1 LRFIQ
6 TRWCMTKLKDLYTDF
21 FRVDLDAPGGYARVA
36 DVVAHQQDG
45 TLVHRAFKLMRHDLL
60 DLLDEKKVGLQRFE
74 NEFKILLEI
83 TRDKTVPSAITWVY
97 DSGFVETELSKGLRN
112 LRHKDERLSPTP
124 DLEIISTGTDIQK
137 FLETKSILME
147 QESNHWLPYLV
158 VDLAPYDDSLA
169 RQIKVQNAG
178 KTPNLYALP
187 VNTIVEMA
195 LQLLDVMEYLHK
207 KLGVAYIDWKPEHI
221 YWNEASKQLK
231 LIDWNVITQLE
242 GGLVEKQKTIRE
254 DIRMFSGAA
263 LYCSLALTD
272 PEELTKPIG
281 PVPDV
286 PDDKIPVILPR
297 YWTDKPNF
305 YQRDEILDEKIKQI
319 VQKALDPNQGFNSPQ
334 ELRNVLLQYLGKN
347 YRQTERDLITGLPY
361 DAVQYF
367 RRARSYIAA
376 KDYVY
381 ANNWLQLA
389 VEAARKAGVV
399 YVDAEQLLNNV
410 QDILAANEVKQ
421 EVNPLLEEGQWE
433 IALDVYTKA
442 IVQYPANAIL
452 KKEFDGLQGLLHAE
466 MRLQNK
472 GFFRLFTNL
481 FRLKTVLDSTK
492 DIIKPNNPLYSFV
505 RQQYNQIRSV
515 QIGSAFV
522 LLVVTLFS
530 SVSIAKLIIPPEPS
544 PTITVTAAALVPSV
558 ISTYT
563 VTPTSTLIVTAVP
576 SIAPTDT
583 FEPTPTLLILGYG
596 KLEVYYFKPFDEPNK
611 NILTDVTVQR
621 SQFLTILAEE
631 MNGGALWYKCAWEA
645 DGVVYQGWILA
656 DRITI
661 IKATPTPTRLPYT
674 MVMTFGELDTT
685 SYKPYYDDLNLLPQ
699 DVLLKKNQSLQIL
712 GAKEYNR
719 DLWYECTW
727 EINDVP
733 GRGWILAKKVK
744 IVQAPTSTSVP

>member
-1 LRFIQ
+1 
-6 TRWCMTKLKDLYTDF
+6 MTVLSELYTDF
-21 FRVDLDAPGGYARVA
+21 CRVDLDAPGGYARVA
-36 DVVAHQQDG
+36 DVVARQKDG
-45 TLVHRAFKLMRHDLL
+45 TFKHRAFKLMRHDLL
-60 DLLDEKKVGLQRFE
+60 DLLDGKRVGLQRFE
-74 NEFKILLEI
+74 NELRILLEI
-83 TRDKTVPSAITWVY
+83 TGDKTVPSAITWVY
-97 DSGFVETELSKGLRN
+97 DSGFVDAELSKGLRN
-112 LRHKDERLSPTP
+112 LRHKDERLNPTP

-137 FLETKSILME
+137 FLEMKSILME
-147 QESNHWLPYLV
+147 QEPNRWLPYLV
-158 VDLAPYDDSLA
+158 VDLAPYNDSLS
-169 RQIKVQNAG
+169 RQIKTQTAG

-187 VNTIVEMA
+187 VNTIVEMS
-195 LQLLDVMEYLHK
+195 LHLLDVMDYLHRK
-207 KLGVAYIDWKPEHI
+207 FGIAYIDWKPEHI
-221 YWNEASKQLK
+221 YWSEASKQLK

-242 GGLVEKQKTIRE
+242 GGLEEKQKIIRE

-272 PEELTKPIG
+272 PEELKKPIG
-281 PVPDV
+281 PVPNM
-286 PDDKIPVILPR
+286 PEEKIPVILPR

-305 YQRDEILDEKIKQI
+305 YQREEILDEKIKQI

-334 ELRNVLLQYLGKN
+334 ELKNILLQYLGKN

-389 VEAARKAGVV
+389 VEAARKAGVI
-399 YVDAEQLLNNV
+399 YVDAEQLLTNV
-410 QDILAANEVKQ
+410 QDILAVDEVKKQ
-421 EVNPLLEEGQWE
+421 VNPLLEEGQWE
-433 IALDVYTKA
+433 KALGIYA
-442 IVQYPANAIL
+442 EAFAQHPANL
-452 KKEFDGLQGLLHAE
+452 LMKKELDGLDGLVHAE
-466 MRLQNK
+466 VRLRNK

-481 FRLKTVLDSTK
+481 FRLRAVLDSTK

-515 QIGSAFV
+515 QIGSVFV
-522 LLVVTLFS
+522 LLVVALFS
-530 SVSIAKLIIPPEPS
+530 SISIAKLIRPLEPPPI
-544 PTITVTAAALVPSV
+544 ITVTTAPAFVPSV
-558 ISTYT
+558 IPTQSI
-563 VTPTSTLIVTAVP
+563 VTQTSTLAVTTTP
-576 SIAPTDT
+576 SIIPTDALV
-583 FEPTPTLLILGYG
+583 PTPTLIILGYG
-596 KLEVYYFKPFDEPNK
+596 KLENYYFKPFDQPNK

-621 SQFLTILAEE
+621 NQFLTILAKE

-685 SYKPYYDDLNLLPQ
+685 SYKPYYDDLSIPPQ
-699 DVLLKKNQSLQIL
+699 DILLKKSQSLKIL

-719 DLWYECTW
+719 ALWYECTW
-727 EINDVP
+727 EINGVS
-733 GRGWILAKKVK
+733 GRGWILAEKIK
-744 IVQAPTSTSVP
+744 IVQAPTPTSTP